1 MPISGP
7 STTSPARVR
16 PTWLRQNSTTT
27 KPSWASKGTS
37 ESPEMSSTSGSDAKS
52 ETPPRRVSKVT
63 ITPKVNGQKKDVD
76 AKLQSGEV
84 KVPVTTPRKP
94 SIPNAMFRLAEKPK
108 KPPPSSDTSRSSSL
122 ASSEKSRSTT
132 PATKKV
138 TPIPV
143 KKEKSPSP
151 ESEELDSS
159 EYEEV
164 TVTETESE
172 EEIERPVTFV
182 PLRKVSKPE
191 NVVKEKSESPE
202 PEFLRPALK
211 KVDRKPEVETKER
224 RASSPEPKF
233 VKPQLRK
240 VRRDPSKKEFPKEKL
255 PSVELK
261 KTPKQER
268 ELRREP
274 TIPSIQE
281 IKQENVKKSKS
292 TFLSIPRKKASSML
306 ILHLLIERRLKIL
319 ENMLFLTCQNLTQF
333 TKKIMVK

>member
-1 MPISGP
+1 MPITGP
-7 STTSPARVR
+7 SKTSPGRGT
-16 PTWLRQNSTTT
+16 PTWLRQNSSST
-27 KPSWASKGTS
+27 KPSWASKSSAS
-37 ESPEMSSTSGSDAKS
+37 ESPEVSSNSGSDAKS

-63 ITPKVNGQKKDVD
+63 ITPKANGQKKEIDT
-76 AKLQSGEV
+76 KLQSSEV
-84 KVPVTTPRKP
+84 KVPVKTERKP
-94 SIPNAMFRLAEKPK
+94 SIPNAMFRLAEKT
-108 KPPPSSDTSRSSSL
+108 KPAASSDTSRSSSL
-122 ASSEKSRSTT
+122 ASSDKSRSNT
-132 PATKKV
+132 PAATKKV

-151 ESEELDSS
+151 ESDDLDSS

-164 TVTETESE
+164 TVTETDDSE

-191 NVVKEKSESPE
+191 NVAKEKSPTPE

-211 KVDRKPEVETKER
+211 KVDRKPEVDQTAR

-261 KTPKQER
+261 RTPKQER

-281 IKQENVKKSKS
+281 IKQENVKKSK
-292 TFLSIPRKKASSML
+292 
-306 ILHLLIERRLKIL
+306 
-319 ENMLFLTCQNLTQF
+319 
-333 TKKIMVK
+333 

>member
-1 MPISGP
+1 MPITGP
-7 STTSPARVR
+7 STTSPRR
-16 PTWLRQNSTTT
+16 EPPTWLRQNSTST

-37 ESPEMSSTSGSDAKS
+37 ESPEMSSNSGSDAKS
-52 ETPPRRVSKVT
+52 VTPPRRVSKVT
-63 ITPKVNGQKKDVD
+63 ITPKANGQKKEVD
-76 AKLQSGEV
+76 AKSVEV
-84 KVPVTTPRKP
+84 KAPVTTDRKP
-94 SIPNAMFRLAEKPK
+94 SIPNAMFRLAAKQKPAAA
-108 KPPPSSDTSRSSSL
+108 SSDTSRSSSL
-122 ASSEKSRSTT
+122 ASSDKSRSNT

-138 TPIPV
+138 TPVPV

-164 TVTETESE
+164 TVTETDDSE

-191 NVVKEKSESPE
+191 NVVKEKSETPE

-211 KVDRKPEVETKER
+211 KVDRKPEVDTKER

-233 VKPQLRK
+233 VKPTLRK

-261 KTPKQER
+261 RTPKQER

-281 IKQENVKKSKS
+281 IKQENVKKSK
-292 TFLSIPRKKASSML
+292 
-306 ILHLLIERRLKIL
+306 
-319 ENMLFLTCQNLTQF
+319 
-333 TKKIMVK
+333 

>member
-1 MPISGP
+1 MPITGP
-7 STTSPARVR
+7 STTSPGRGR
-16 PTWLRQNSTTT
+16 PTWLRQNSSST

-63 ITPKVNGQKKDVD
+63 ITPKANGQKKEVD
-76 AKLQSGEV
+76 T
-84 KVPVTTPRKP
+84 KVPAAEKKEPAKTDRQP
-94 SIPNAMFRLAEKPK
+94 SIPNAMFRLAAKPK
-108 KPPPSSDTSRSSSL
+108 PAASSDTSRSSSL
-122 ASSEKSRSTT
+122 ASSDKLRSTT

-138 TPIPV
+138 TPVPV

-164 TVTETESE
+164 TVTETEESE
-172 EEIERPVTFV
+172 EEDIERPVTFV

-191 NVVKEKSESPE
+191 NVVKEKSATPE

-211 KVDRKPEVETKER
+211 KVERKPEVDTKER

-233 VKPQLRK
+233 VKPALRK

-261 KTPKQER
+261 RTPKQER

-281 IKQENVKKSKS
+281 IKQENVKKSK
-292 TFLSIPRKKASSML
+292 
-306 ILHLLIERRLKIL
+306 
-319 ENMLFLTCQNLTQF
+319 
-333 TKKIMVK
+333 